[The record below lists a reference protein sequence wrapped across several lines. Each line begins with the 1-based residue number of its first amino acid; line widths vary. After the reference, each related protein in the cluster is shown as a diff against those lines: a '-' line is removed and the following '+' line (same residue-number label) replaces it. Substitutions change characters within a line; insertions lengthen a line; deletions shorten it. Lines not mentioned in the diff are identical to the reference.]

1 MLYLENNCFAV
12 FLTHSLKSGYE
23 NSSFALFLANNLKNG
38 NVGRKFIYFSLE
50 MQDRKSHIFVVNHA
64 KNSKQNCFFNNTD
77 EMFWV
82 GLTL

>member
-1 MLYLENNCFAV
+1 
-12 FLTHSLKSGYE
+12 
-23 NSSFALFLANNLKNG
+23 LKNG